1 MARGFPQLSGKF
13 AITSMHVNVIETVT
27 VRDLERLT
35 PSAKIA

>member
-27 VRDLERLT
+27 ARTLELIT
-35 PSAKIA
+35 PSTMIA